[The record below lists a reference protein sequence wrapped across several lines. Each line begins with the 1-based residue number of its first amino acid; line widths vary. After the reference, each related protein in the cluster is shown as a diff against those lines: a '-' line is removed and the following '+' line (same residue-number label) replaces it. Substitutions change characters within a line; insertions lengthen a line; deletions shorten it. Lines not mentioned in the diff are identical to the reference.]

1 MGAIGEPRGA
11 DPTVVLEYRLVQIGI
26 SVYGYLKRVGAI
38 RCVQTDKDS
47 IPVEDA
53 LRLLEKLIR
62 RTHSRLT
69 WAVDVEK
76 RITEIR
82 LGDFGVAA
90 TSTGAVRVGKTASSV
105 SPSNR

>member
-1 MGAIGEPRGA
+1 M
-11 DPTVVLEYRLVQIGI
+11 VLEYRLMQIGI

-38 RCVQTDKDS
+38 RCVQTGKDA

-53 LRLLEKLIR
+53 LRLLESLVR
-62 RTHSRLT
+62 RAHNRLT

-82 LGDFGVAA
+82 LGDW
-90 TSTGAVRVGKTASSV
+90 
-105 SPSNR
+105 